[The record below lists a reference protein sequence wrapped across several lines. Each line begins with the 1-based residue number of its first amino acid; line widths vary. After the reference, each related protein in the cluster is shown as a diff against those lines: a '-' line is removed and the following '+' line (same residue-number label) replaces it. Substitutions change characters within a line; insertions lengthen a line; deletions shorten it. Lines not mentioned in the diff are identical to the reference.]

1 MTELHLAS
9 CKEFEEFFA
18 TSAIP
23 LDGLKAQVTRGL
35 RTRLSGVLL
44 KLVSDLEKDASK
56 WELVRAK
63 IRRERMDGT
72 AGAKAF
78 GLMFAGK
85 EQLPT
90 ALFERVDGIVSVFA
104 KKS

>member
-1 MTELHLAS
+1 M
-9 CKEFEEFFA
+9 
-18 TSAIP
+18 
-23 LDGLKAQVTRGL
+23 
-35 RTRLSGVLL
+35 SGVLM

-56 WELVRAK
+56 LELVRAK
-63 IRRERMDGT
+63 IRREMMDGT

-78 GLMFAGK
+78 GFMFAGK

-104 KKS
+104 KKA